1 VHFGKNECNL
11 NQNYIT
17 INRFFCYTLLLN
29 SPGNRT
35 YYAGSLSSLGCIH
48 FSLGHIKHRIKP
60 AHIKIVITL
69 VAFSYIEPFLMKH
82 LFLVFAV
89 FEPFKDPRVDT
100 IAPKLLFIAL
110 NLAAMGLGVWKVS
123 STNMVF

>member
-1 VHFGKNECNL
+1 MFSWK
-11 NQNYIT
+11 QDM
-17 INRFFCYTLLLN
+17 LLRVLFL
-29 SPGNRT
+29 
-35 YYAGSLSSLGCIH
+35 AWDALII
-48 FSLGHIKHRIKP
+48 SLGHIKHRIKP

-69 VAFSYIEPFLMKH
+69 VAFSGVGPFLMKH

-110 NLAAMGLGVWKVS
+110 NLAAMGLGVWKVR
-123 STNMVF
+123 STNMVC